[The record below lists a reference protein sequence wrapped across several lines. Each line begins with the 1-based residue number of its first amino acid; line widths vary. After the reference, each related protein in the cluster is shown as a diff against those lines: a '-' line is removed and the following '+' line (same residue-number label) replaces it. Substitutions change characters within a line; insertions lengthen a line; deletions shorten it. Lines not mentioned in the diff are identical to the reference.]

1 MTERNQLFQSNGH
14 VAGDRWTEKDGV
26 IPVPGFNPVVVLGS
40 QQPTPYPPTE
50 SPVQGPFL
58 PSAERTSCMYAPGMK
73 NGDVDLPVRSGF
85 TPQSLTTSDSYSR
98 HLRRAPSP
106 YRRSHQINTTSR
118 QKPNA
123 NGPGKNSSRNHS
135 TSRGRMSHMFRTRI
149 PPRSRCN
156 WKQQV
161 DIM

>member
-1 MTERNQLFQSNGH
+1 MTERSQLFQSSGH
-14 VAGDRWTEKDGV
+14 VAGDRWTGKDGV
-26 IPVPGFNPVVVLGS
+26 IPVSGFNPVVVLGY
-40 QQPTPYPPTE
+40 QQPTTYPPTE
-50 SPVQGPFL
+50 SPAQGPLL
-58 PSAERTSCMYAPGMK
+58 PSAERTSCMYPPGMK

-106 YRRSHQINTTSR
+106 HRRSHQTNTASR
-118 QKPNA
+118 QPNA
-123 NGPGKNSSRNHS
+123 NGPGKNSSRNRS
-135 TSRGRMSHMFRTRI
+135 TSRGRMSHMFRTRV